1 MLRQLAAEALE
12 AHRGVVCHRKRDSR
26 PAAGRAT
33 ADPHHPCASLLDS
46 LHQWL
51 QSTLAVVSRKSE
63 IAAAI
68 RYALGRWRALL
79 RYSEDGTIEIDNN
92 AAERALRA
100 VALGR
105 KNYLVCGI

>member
-1 MLRQLAAEALE
+1 MLLE
-12 AHRGVVCHRKRDSR
+12 
-26 PAAGRAT
+26 
-33 ADPHHPCASLLDS
+33 S

-51 QSTLAVVSRKSE
+51 QTTLAVVSKKSE

-79 RYSEDGTIEIDNN
+79 RYCDNGHIELDNN

-100 VALGR
+100 AALGR
-105 KNYLVCGI
+105 KNNCSQGRIPGASVLPPSIA